1 MKIYT
6 KNLITDTNNLKQ
18 SCKKYEVDF
27 LFITDEGFF
36 RLYNDKYFKIEWPK
50 KNMIVSKKDLSLL
63 TFFEFRKKIKS
74 LQSKE
79 VRSDKI
85 IGNVL

>member
-27 LFITDEGFF
+27 LFITNEGFF
-36 RLYNDKYFKIEWPK
+36 RLYNDKYFKDLDNISTPQAVIFMTGVLTSFVGVLCLAKQIEASPE
-50 KNMIVSKKDLSLL
+50 SY
-63 TFFEFRKKIKS
+63 
-74 LQSKE
+74 
-79 VRSDKI
+79 SDHSQP
-85 IGNVL
+85 